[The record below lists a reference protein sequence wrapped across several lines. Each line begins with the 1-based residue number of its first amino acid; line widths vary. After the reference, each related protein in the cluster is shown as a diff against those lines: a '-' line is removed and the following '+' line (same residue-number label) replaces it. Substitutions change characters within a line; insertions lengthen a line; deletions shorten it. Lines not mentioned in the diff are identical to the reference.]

1 MFVVVDTNILTSFF
15 TKGSK
20 IRDMLLSPSLV
31 PVSPSFA
38 LMELGTNR
46 DWVMKRTKLNKS
58 GFAELIRILSSVVRF
73 VPLEEYS
80 DKLSEARKISPD
92 PDDIDFF
99 AVALLLDA
107 IIWSEEKK
115 LKKQDRVEVLNIS
128 EMEHLLSLIE

>member
-1 MFVVVDTNILTSFF
+1 MFTVVDTNILTSFF
-15 TKGSK
+15 MKGSK
-20 IRDMLLSPSLV
+20 IRAMLLSPVMV
-31 PVSPSFA
+31 PLSPSFA

-46 DWVMKRTKLNKS
+46 PWIMERAEINKS
-58 GFAELIRILSSVVRF
+58 EFGDLTRILSSVVRF

-80 DKLSEARKISPD
+80 SKLPEAKDISPD

-107 IIWSEEKK
+107 IIWSQEKR
-115 LKKQDRVEVLNIS
+115 LKRQDRVEVLNIS

>member
-15 TKGSK
+15 MKGSK
-20 IRDMLLSPSLV
+20 IRNMLLSPSLV

-46 DWVMKRTKLNKS
+46 DWIMKRAKLNKS

>member
-46 DWVMKRTKLNKS
+46 DWVMKRAKLNKS

>member
-15 TKGSK
+15 MKGSK

-46 DWVMKRTKLNKS
+46 DWVMKRAKLNKS